1 MGRLSQDQNHPLTA
15 VAINTIHFKSP
26 AGTGATLLPV
36 FIKKLQITRNMKKR
50 IINAL
55 YLACIAAIFA
65 ACVITNEAGDPCM
78 WNYALLAF
86 AGMTGGTARS
96 MEGKSNG

>member
-1 MGRLSQDQNHPLTA
+1 MANTQNPRQGRVGLSSLLTK
-15 VAINTIHFKSP
+15 KS
-26 AGTGATLLPV
+26 V
-36 FIKKLQITRNMKKR
+36 TRYMKKK

-78 WNYALLAF
+78 WNYALLAI
-86 AGMTGGTARS
+86 AGLTGGAAKK
-96 MEGKSNG
+96 MEGAK